1 MPGMQ
6 LRTKPSLAPR
16 MANIWFILA
25 VEIGL
30 AVGFVVHQVEGTLV
44 LTNVGGDVACPGEKI
59 VLTCTI
65 FSSGNH
71 LIIGR
76 WRELRSN
83 DITFFFSSQNITDD
97 RFGDFTITQT
107 VHVNTMPQ
115 TITLAS
121 NATLRE
127 VTLSHDNSIIECFQA
142 GTSPSNT
149 TIRVAGELNS

>member
-6 LRTKPSLAPR
+6 LPR
-16 MANIWFILA
+16 SPVANIWFLLA
-25 VEIGL
+25 VGIGL
-30 AVGFVVHQVEGTLV
+30 AVGFVVHQVEGTLM

-65 FSSGNH
+65 LSSGNH

-107 VHVNTMPQ
+107 VHVNNMQ
-115 TITLAS
+115 QTLAS

-127 VTLSHDNSIIECFQA
+127 ATLSHDNSIIECIQA
-142 GTSPSNT
+142 GTSASNT